1 MANGGAVDQVR
12 ADLEAARNDKQAQ
25 IEALQG
31 EVAQIDAALSA
42 LSGLPSMTTGSD
54 EAAAAEAAPAPA
66 KPKPANGRRRR
77 GRARKAAAAAAAP
90 AAAEAPAAAKAAP
103 ANGRR
108 RRATK
113 SRPGTISAAV
123 EDFLDTKH
131 PNSVHASEVLA
142 HLEDSGNTP
151 GGNARNVLQS
161 TLNRLQE
168 RGTVKNVGKNRWRR
182 MRPRGRQPAA

>member
-1 MANGGAVDQVR
+1 MANIGAVDQVR
-12 ADLEAARNDKQAQ
+12 ADLEAARNEKQAQ
-25 IEALQG
+25 IVALQG
-31 EVAQIDAALSA
+31 EVAQIDGALTA
-42 LSGLPSMTTGSD
+42 LAGLPATSSETGAPPRPPLPPRPTPTT
-54 EAAAAEAAPAPA
+54 A

-77 GRARKAAAAAAAP
+77 AKAAAAAAP
-90 AAAEAPAAAKAAP
+90 AAEKPKKS

-123 EDFLDTKH
+123 EDYLDAKH
-131 PNSVHASEVLA
+131 PNAVHASEVLD
-142 HLEDSGNTP
+142 HLAAAGSTP

-168 RGTVKNVGKNRWRR
+168 RGTVRNVGKNRWRR
-182 MRPRGRQPAA
+182 IRPRGRQPK

>member
-1 MANGGAVDQVR
+1 MR
-12 ADLEAARNDKQAQ
+12 ADLESARSEKQAQ

-31 EVAQIDAALSA
+31 EVSQIDAALTA
-42 LSGLPSMTTGSD
+42 LSGLSGMTAASSAP
-54 EAAAAEAAPAPA
+54 AAAAAPAPA

-77 GRARKAAAAAAAP
+77 GRARKTAAAAAAKAP
-90 AAAEAPAAAKAAP
+90 AAEKPAKAAKAAP
-103 ANGRR
+103 TNGRR

-131 PNSVHASEVLA
+131 PNAVHASEVLA
-142 HLEDSGNTP
+142 HLETSGSTP

>member
-1 MANGGAVDQVR
+1 MANVGAVDQVR
-12 ADLEAARNDKQAQ
+12 ADLEAARNEKQAQ
-25 IEALQG
+25 IAALQG
-31 EVAQIDAALSA
+31 EVAQIDGALTA
-42 LSGLPSMTTGSD
+42 LAGLPSGNSTPAP
-54 EAAAAEAAPAPA
+54 AAAAAAPPAASAPA

-77 GRARKAAAAAAAP
+77 AKAATAAAAAP
-90 AAAEAPAAAKAAP
+90 AAKAKPKAG
-103 ANGRR
+103 NGRR

-131 PNSVHASEVLA
+131 PNAVHASEVLD
-142 HLEDSGNTP
+142 HLASSDSTP

-168 RGTVKNVGKNRWRR
+168 RGTVRNVGKNRWRR
-182 MRPRGRQPAA
+182 IRPRGRQAAS

>member
-31 EVAQIDAALSA
+31 EVSQIDAALSA
-42 LSGLPSMTTGSD
+42 LSGLPSMSAGSA
-54 EAAAAEAAPAPA
+54 EPAAAEVPAPA

-77 GRARKAAAAAAAP
+77 GRARKAAADAP
-90 AAAEAPAAAKAAP
+90 AADEAPAAKAAP

-123 EDFLDTKH
+123 EDFLDSNH
-131 PNSVHASEVLA
+131 PNAVHASEVLA
-142 HLEDSGNTP
+142 HLETSGNTP

-168 RGTVKNVGKNRWRR
+168 RGSVKNMGKNRWRR
-182 MRPRGRQPAA
+182 MRPRGRQPVA

>member
-1 MANGGAVDQVR
+1 MANVGAVDQVR
-12 ADLEAARNDKQAQ
+12 ADLEAARNEKQAQ
-25 IEALQG
+25 IVALQG
-31 EVAQIDAALSA
+31 EVAQIDGALTA
-42 LSGLPSMTTGSD
+42 LAGLPASSSS
-54 EAAAAEAAPAPA
+54 APAAPMRASAPA

-77 GRARKAAAAAAAP
+77 AKAAAAAAP
-90 AAAEAPAAAKAAP
+90 AAEKPKKP

-123 EDFLDTKH
+123 EDYLDAKH
-131 PNSVHASEVLA
+131 PNAVHASEVLD
-142 HLEDSGNTP
+142 HLSTSGSTP

-168 RGTVKNVGKNRWRR
+168 RGTVRNVGKNRWRR
-182 MRPRGRQPAA
+182 IRPRGRQPK

>member
-31 EVAQIDAALSA
+31 EVSQIDAALAA
-42 LSGLPSMTTGSD
+42 LSGLPSIAAASS
-54 EAAAAEAAPAPA
+54 EPAAAEAPAPA

-77 GRARKAAAAAAAP
+77 GRARKAAAAAK
-90 AAAEAPAAAKAAP
+90 AAAEAPAAKAAP

-123 EDFLDTKH
+123 EDFLDANH
-131 PNSVHASEVLA
+131 PNAVHASEVLE
-142 HLEDSGNTP
+142 HLESSDNTP

-168 RGTVKNVGKNRWRR
+168 RGTVRNIGKNRWRR
-182 MRPRGRQPAA
+182 IRPRGRQAAK

>member
-12 ADLEAARNDKQAQ
+12 ADLESARSDKQAQ

-31 EVAQIDAALSA
+31 EVSQIDAALSA
-42 LSGLPSMTTGSD
+42 LSGLPSMS
-54 EAAAAEAAPAPA
+54 APSAPPAAAEAAAPA

-77 GRARKAAAAAAAP
+77 GRARKAAAAAP
-90 AAAEAPAAAKAAP
+90 AADEVPATKAAP

-123 EDFLDTKH
+123 EDFLDANH

-168 RGTVKNVGKNRWRR
+168 RGSVKNVGKNRWRR
-182 MRPRGRQPAA
+182 MRPRGRQRAA

>member
-1 MANGGAVDQVR
+1 MR
-12 ADLEAARNDKQAQ
+12 ADLESARSEKQAQ

-31 EVAQIDAALSA
+31 EVSQIDAALTA
-42 LSGLPSMTTGSD
+42 LSGLSDMTAASGAP
-54 EAAAAEAAPAPA
+54 AAAAADAPA

-77 GRARKAAAAAAAP
+77 GRARKTAAAAAAK
-90 AAAEAPAAAKAAP
+90 APAAAKPAKTAQAAKAAP
-103 ANGRR
+103 TNGRR

-131 PNSVHASEVLA
+131 PNAVHASEVLA
-142 HLEDSGNTP
+142 HLETSGSTP

-168 RGTVKNVGKNRWRR
+168 RGTVKNMGKNRWRR

>member
-1 MANGGAVDQVR
+1 MANVGAVDQVR
-12 ADLEAARNDKQAQ
+12 ADLEAARNEKQAQ
-25 IEALQG
+25 IAALQG
-31 EVAQIDAALSA
+31 EVAQIDGALTA
-42 LSGLPSMTTGSD
+42 LAGLPSGNSTPAP
-54 EAAAAEAAPAPA
+54 AAAAAAPPPAASAPA

-77 GRARKAAAAAAAP
+77 AKAATDAAAP
-90 AAAEAPAAAKAAP
+90 AAKAKPKAG
-103 ANGRR
+103 NGRR

-131 PNSVHASEVLA
+131 PNAVHAAEVLD
-142 HLEDSGNTP
+142 HLASSGSTP

-168 RGTVKNVGKNRWRR
+168 RGTVRNVGKNRWRR
-182 MRPRGRQPAA
+182 IRPRGRQAAS

>member
-1 MANGGAVDQVR
+1 MANVGAVDQVR
-12 ADLEAARNDKQAQ
+12 ADLEAARNEKQAQ
-25 IEALQG
+25 IVALQG
-31 EVAQIDAALSA
+31 EVAQIDGALTA
-42 LSGLPSMTTGSD
+42 LAGLPASSSSAP
-54 EAAAAEAAPAPA
+54 AAAPAAPMRASAPA

-77 GRARKAAAAAAAP
+77 AKAAAAAAP
-90 AAAEAPAAAKAAP
+90 AAEKPKKP

-123 EDFLDTKH
+123 EDYLDAKH
-131 PNSVHASEVLA
+131 PNAVHASEVLD
-142 HLEDSGNTP
+142 HLSTSGSTP

-168 RGTVKNVGKNRWRR
+168 RGTVRNVGKNRWRR
-182 MRPRGRQPAA
+182 IRPRGRQPK

>member
-1 MANGGAVDQVR
+1 MANVGAVDQVR
-12 ADLEAARNDKQAQ
+12 ADLETARNEKQAQ
-25 IEALQG
+25 IVALQG
-31 EVAQIDAALSA
+31 EVAQIDGALTA
-42 LSGLPSMTTGSD
+42 LAGLPTSSSAP
-54 EAAAAEAAPAPA
+54 AAAPAAPTRASAPA

-77 GRARKAAAAAAAP
+77 AKAAAAAAP
-90 AAAEAPAAAKAAP
+90 AAEKPKKP

-123 EDFLDTKH
+123 EDYLDAKH
-131 PNSVHASEVLA
+131 PNAVHASEVLD
-142 HLEDSGNTP
+142 HLSTSGSTP

-168 RGTVKNVGKNRWRR
+168 RGTVRNVGKNRWRR
-182 MRPRGRQPAA
+182 IRPRGRQPK

>member
-31 EVAQIDAALSA
+31 EVSQIDAALAA
-42 LSGLPSMTTGSD
+42 LSGLPSI
-54 EAAAAEAAPAPA
+54 AAASSEPAATEAPAPA

-77 GRARKAAAAAAAP
+77 GRARKAAADAP
-90 AAAEAPAAAKAAP
+90 AADEAPAAKAAP

-123 EDFLDTKH
+123 EDFLDSNH
-131 PNSVHASEVLA
+131 PNAVHASEVLA
-142 HLEDSGNTP
+142 HLETSGNTP

-168 RGTVKNVGKNRWRR
+168 RGSVKNMGKNRWRR
-182 MRPRGRQPAA
+182 MRPRGRQPVA

>member
-1 MANGGAVDQVR
+1 MR
-12 ADLEAARNDKQAQ
+12 ADLESARSEKQAQ

-31 EVAQIDAALSA
+31 EVSQIDAALTA
-42 LSGLPSMTTGSD
+42 LSGLSGMTAASSAP
-54 EAAAAEAAPAPA
+54 AAAAADAPA

-77 GRARKAAAAAAAP
+77 GRARKTAAAAAAK
-90 AAAEAPAAAKAAP
+90 APAAAKPAKTAQAAKAAP
-103 ANGRR
+103 TNGRR

-131 PNSVHASEVLA
+131 PNAVHASEVLA
-142 HLEDSGNTP
+142 HLETSGSTP

-168 RGTVKNVGKNRWRR
+168 RGTVKNMGKNRWRR

>member
-1 MANGGAVDQVR
+1 MANVGAVDQVR
-12 ADLEAARNDKQAQ
+12 ADLEAARNEKQAQ
-25 IEALQG
+25 IAALQG
-31 EVAQIDAALSA
+31 EVAQIDGALTA
-42 LSGLPSMTTGSD
+42 LAGLPSGNSAPAP
-54 EAAAAEAAPAPA
+54 AAAAAAPPPAASAPA

-77 GRARKAAAAAAAP
+77 AKAATAAAAAP
-90 AAAEAPAAAKAAP
+90 AAKAAKPKAG
-103 ANGRR
+103 NGRR

-131 PNSVHASEVLA
+131 PNAVHASEVLD
-142 HLEDSGNTP
+142 HLASSDSTP

-168 RGTVKNVGKNRWRR
+168 RGTVRNVGKNRWRR
-182 MRPRGRQPAA
+182 IRPRGRQAAS

>member
-1 MANGGAVDQVR
+1 MR
-12 ADLEAARNDKQAQ
+12 ADLESARNDKQAQ

-31 EVAQIDAALSA
+31 EVSQIDAALSA
-42 LSGLPSMTTGSD
+42 LSGLSGMT
-54 EAAAAEAAPAPA
+54 AASSAPAPAADAPA

-77 GRARKAAAAAAAP
+77 GRARKTAAAAAAK
-90 AAAEAPAAAKAAP
+90 APAAAKPAKPAKAAKAAP
-103 ANGRR
+103 TNGRR

-131 PNSVHASEVLA
+131 PNAVHASEVLA
-142 HLEDSGNTP
+142 HLETSGSTP

-168 RGTVKNVGKNRWRR
+168 RGTVKNMGKNRWRR

>member
-31 EVAQIDAALSA
+31 EVSQIDAALAA
-42 LSGLPSMTTGSD
+42 LSGLPSIAAASS
-54 EAAAAEAAPAPA
+54 EPAAAEAPAPA

-77 GRARKAAAAAAAP
+77 GRARKAAADAP
-90 AAAEAPAAAKAAP
+90 AADEAPAAKAAP

-123 EDFLDTKH
+123 EDFLDSNH
-131 PNSVHASEVLA
+131 PNAVHASEVLA
-142 HLEDSGNTP
+142 HLETSGNTP

-168 RGTVKNVGKNRWRR
+168 RGSVKNMGKNRWRR
-182 MRPRGRQPAA
+182 MRPRGRQPVA

>member
-31 EVAQIDAALSA
+31 EVSQIDAALSA
-42 LSGLPSMTTGSD
+42 LSGLPSMTAGSD

-90 AAAEAPAAAKAAP
+90 AAEAPAAAKAAP

-131 PNSVHASEVLA
+131 PNAVHASEVLE
-142 HLEDSGNTP
+142 HLESSDNTP

-168 RGTVKNVGKNRWRR
+168 RGTVRNIGKNRWRR
-182 MRPRGRQPAA
+182 IRPRGRQAAK

>member
-31 EVAQIDAALSA
+31 EVSQIDAALAA
-42 LSGLPSMTTGSD
+42 LSGLPSIAAASS
-54 EAAAAEAAPAPA
+54 EPAAAEAPAPA

-77 GRARKAAAAAAAP
+77 GRARKAAAAALAAD
-90 AAAEAPAAAKAAP
+90 EAPAAKAAP

-123 EDFLDTKH
+123 EDFLDSNH
-131 PNSVHASEVLA
+131 PNAVHASEVLA
-142 HLEDSGNTP
+142 HLETSGNTP

-168 RGTVKNVGKNRWRR
+168 RGSVKNMGKNRWRR
-182 MRPRGRQPAA
+182 MRPRGRQPVA